1 MQAILDLIARPV
13 LLRPVFH
20 IKQNCFV
27 VEFPAK
33 VTTLL
38 CELQV
43 EKALP
48 HNAWTLVK
56 LNGNAEVKQ
65 N

>member
-1 MQAILDLIARPV
+1 M
-13 LLRPVFH
+13 LRPVFH